1 MKLKAVLRICVEV
14 DSRLKL
20 NLIFFLNLYTGYEL
34 A

>member
-20 NLIFFLNLYTGYEL
+20 NLIFLNLCNGYEL

>member
-20 NLIFFLNLYTGYEL
+20 NLIFLNLYNGYEL